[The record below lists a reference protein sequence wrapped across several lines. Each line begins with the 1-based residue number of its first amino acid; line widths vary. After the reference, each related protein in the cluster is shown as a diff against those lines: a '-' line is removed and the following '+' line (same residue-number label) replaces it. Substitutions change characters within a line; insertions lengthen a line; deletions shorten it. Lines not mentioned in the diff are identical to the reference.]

1 MAPMLEDLDH
11 LASRI
16 SELALHV
23 QAVRADNQTLRA
35 ELAARDAEI
44 QRLRGALTEAY
55 TQVNLM
61 LDRLPALEPVDAE
74 DTESEP
80 DTDDLLDRSTH
91 GTH

>member
-1 MAPMLEDLDH
+1 MAPMLEDLDQ

-35 ELAARDAEI
+35 DLAARDAEI
-44 QRLRGALTEAY
+44 LRLRGALTEAY
-55 TQVNLM
+55 TQVNQM
-61 LDRLPALEPVDAE
+61 LDRLPALEPEEADE
-74 DTESEP
+74 TESA
-80 DTDDLLDRSTH
+80 TDDQLDRSTH

>member
-16 SELALHV
+16 GELALHV
-23 QAVRADNQTLRA
+23 QAVRTDNQTLRA

-55 TQVNLM
+55 TQVNQM
-61 LDRLPALEPVDAE
+61 LDRLPALEPVE
-74 DTESEP
+74 VEETES
-80 DTDDLLDRSTH
+80 DTDDLLDRSAH

>member
-16 SELALHV
+16 SDLALHV
-23 QAVRADNQTLRA
+23 QAVRTDNQALRA
-35 ELAARDAEI
+35 EVAARDAEI
-44 QRLRGALTEAY
+44 LRLRGALTEAY

-61 LDRLPALEPVDAE
+61 LDRLPALQPIEPE
-74 DTESEP
+74 ETESE
-80 DTDDLLDRSTH
+80 TDDLLDRSAH

>member
-1 MAPMLEDLDH
+1 MAPMLEDLDQ

-16 SELALHV
+16 SELALHM

-35 ELAARDAEI
+35 DVAARDAEI
-44 QRLRGALTEAY
+44 VRLRGALTEAY
-55 TQVNLM
+55 TQVNQM

-74 DTESEP
+74 ETES
-80 DTDDLLDRSTH
+80 DTDDLLDRSAH

>member
-23 QAVRADNQTLRA
+23 QEVRADNQTLRA
-35 ELAARDAEI
+35 NVAVRDAEI
-44 QRLRGALTEAY
+44 LRLRGALTEAY
-55 TQVNLM
+55 TQVNQM
-61 LDRLPALEPVDAE
+61 LDRLPALQPVEAE
-74 DTESEP
+74 ETESA
-80 DTDDLLDRSTH
+80 TDDLLDRSAH